1 MSRLDLSV
9 VGARDDP
16 LGVEA
21 DAADELLV
29 ALQHA
34 EAGTTLNVPQPD
46 GVVRAAAHHESGEEI
61 RLYYHRTIYYLV
73 ILPVV
78 VL

>member
-1 MSRLDLSV
+1 MHNFGLFGSQCRSLKNELRETRLDLSV

-21 DAADELLV
+21 DAPDELLV

-34 EAGTTLNVPQPD
+34 QARPALDVPQLKI
-46 GVVRAAAHHESGEEI
+46 VFGE
-61 RLYYHRTIYYLV
+61 
-73 ILPVV
+73 
-78 VL
+78 

>member
-1 MSRLDLSV
+1 MSRLDLSI
-9 VGARDDP
+9 VGAGDDP

-34 EAGTTLNVPQPD
+34 QARPALDVPQLKI
-46 GVVRAAAHHESGEEI
+46 VFW
-61 RLYYHRTIYYLV
+61 
-73 ILPVV
+73 
-78 VL
+78 

>member
-34 EAGTTLNVPQPD
+34 QARPALDVPQLQI
-46 GVVRAAAHHESGEEI
+46 VFW
-61 RLYYHRTIYYLV
+61 
-73 ILPVV
+73 
-78 VL
+78 

>member
-29 ALQHA
+29 ALKHTQA
-34 EAGTTLNVPQPD
+34 LTALDVPQLQI
-46 GVVRAAAHHESGEEI
+46 VFW
-61 RLYYHRTIYYLV
+61 
-73 ILPVV
+73 
-78 VL
+78 